1 MQKCCITHYLALHGK
16 NVILQLHYNYTLP
29 LPPSLITTNVLSSNP
44 VHGKVYSIQHYV
56 IKFVSDLRHV
66 GGFLLGTPVSSANKT
81 DCHNITGTLL
91 KVALNTKTI
100 NLCNVLHF
108 YLWSLHHCVFKTFVL
123 EVSRDRHAQL
133 CIASLDKWTFEYTI
147 LFGL

>member
-1 MQKCCITHYLALHGK
+1 M
-16 NVILQLHYNYTLP
+16 LQLPDQSVH
-29 LPPSLITTNVLSSNP
+29 ITPKVVSSNP
-44 VHGKVYSIQHYV
+44 AHGEVYSIQHYV

-81 DCHNITGTLL
+81 DCHNITGTLV

-108 YLWSLHHCVFKTFVL
+108 YLCSLHHCVFKTFVL

-133 CIASLDKWTFEYTI
+133 YIASLDKWTFEYTI
-147 LFGL
+147 LFDLYYIMSFVITLLFVCIIKCLL

>member
-1 MQKCCITHYLALHGK
+1 M
-16 NVILQLHYNYTLP
+16 LQLLDQSVH
-29 LPPSLITTNVLSSNP
+29 ITPKVVSSNP
-44 VHGKVYSIQHYV
+44 AHGEVYSIQYYV
-56 IKFVSDLRHV
+56 IKFVSDLQHV
-66 GGFLLGTPVSSANKT
+66 GGFLWGTPVSSANKT

-108 YLWSLHHCVFKTFVL
+108 YLWSLHHCVLKTFVL

-133 CIASLDKWTFEYTI
+133 YIASLDK
-147 LFGL
+147 